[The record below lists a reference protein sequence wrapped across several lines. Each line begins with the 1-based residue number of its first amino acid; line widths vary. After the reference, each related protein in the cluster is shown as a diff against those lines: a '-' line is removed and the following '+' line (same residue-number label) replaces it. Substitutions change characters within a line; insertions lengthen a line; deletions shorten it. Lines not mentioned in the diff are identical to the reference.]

1 MNISLPIP
9 EIKLITKQF
18 VWVPFDI
25 SKKCS
30 IHKFTIKGHESI
42 KNLRKYL
49 MCEILSQQDLCNDEN
64 KFEIVLIYKDQI
76 HRLMCDSNMA
86 IGLQNQDLHL
96 FLFEIEDKAHKDV
109 LSFEEGDENNQ
120 SILLNEI
127 HRRYNRNFLMSFLN
141 IQIVNHQ
148 MQQIED
154 DETFFPR
161 LSVLNLDST
170 LIEIHLTIFSQL
182 KYIFTRFLELKD
194 Q

>member
-49 MCEILSQQDLCNDEN
+49 TCEILSQQDLCNDEN

-96 FLFEIEDKAHKDV
+96 FLFEIDDKAHRDV
-109 LSFEEGDENNQ
+109 LSFEEGDDTNQ

-141 IQIVNHQ
+141 I
-148 MQQIED
+148 
-154 DETFFPR
+154 
-161 LSVLNLDST
+161 
-170 LIEIHLTIFSQL
+170 
-182 KYIFTRFLELKD
+182 
-194 Q
+194 